1 MNIDKHR
8 AALSSF
14 IAEQTGG
21 QVTVFKVVGKLG
33 GGAIQENWAL
43 SVEIAGGSQAGHH
56 EWVLRTDA
64 ATGISESQSRS
75 QEFAFLRAARE
86 AGMAAPTALWEEPS
100 GTLIGKPFQ
109 LMQRIAGVA
118 EPRQVLR
125 QLADIAETGEVD
137 EPGEALAF
145 RLGQELAKLHRM
157 TPATAPAA
165 LSFLKSVGSNLI
177 AERVGQY
184 RRKLDRLPEPH
195 PVLEW
200 ALNWIE
206 DRAPAIERIAFCH
219 RDFRLGNI
227 MIDQGKLAG
236 VLDFEFAGWSDPDE
250 DIGWFCARC
259 WRFGAYDKE
268 AGGIGS
274 RAAFYAGYSD
284 IAGREVDDRRIRFWE
299 VVAALRWGLIAL
311 EQGERHFAGGE
322 RSINLALTA
331 LRALECEYDLLHD
344 IDVFDKASSS
354 DKA

>member
-1 MNIDKHR
+1 VNMDKHR
-8 AALSSF
+8 AALSAF
-14 IAEQTGG
+14 IAEQSGG
-21 QVTVFKVVGKLG
+21 KVTMLQVVGRLG

-43 SVEIAGGSQAGHH
+43 NVDIADGPQVGHH
-56 EWVLRTDA
+56 ELVLRMDA
-64 ATGISESQSRS
+64 ATGITESQSRS
-75 QEFAFLRAARE
+75 HEFALLRAAGE
-86 AGMAAPTALWEEPS
+86 AGMAVPAALWQEPS
-100 GTLIGKPFQ
+100 GALIGKPFH
-109 LMQRIAGVA
+109 LMQRIAGTA
-118 EPRQVLR
+118 EPRLFLH
-125 QLADIAETGEVD
+125 QLADIAERGEVA

-145 RLGQELAKLHRM
+145 RLGQELAKLHRVI
-157 TPATAPAA
+157 PATAPAA
-165 LSFLKSVGSNLI
+165 LSFLQPVGRDLI
-177 AERVGQY
+177 AERVTQY

-206 DRAPAIERIAFCH
+206 DRAPAVDRIALCH

-227 MIDQGKLAG
+227 MIDHGELAG
-236 VLDFEFAGWSDPDE
+236 ILDFEFAGWSDPDE

-284 IAGREVDDRRIRFWE
+284 IAGRDVDDRRIRFWE
-299 VVAALRWGLIAL
+299 VVAALRWALIAL

-322 RSINLALTA
+322 RSINLALTT

-344 IDVFDKASSS
+344 IDVFDRASS